1 MNVAVISGRL
11 TRDPEVRYTTNDKG
25 EQMCMAKFTLDIPTD
40 TPAEIERMKMLW
52 GTRKA

>member
-1 MNVAVISGRL
+1 MRLVGSSEMNSR
-11 TRDPEVRYTTNDKG
+11 
-25 EQMCMAKFTLDIPTD
+25 QMAHFLDGVVSEAKELDIPTD